1 MATIGWWKFSSSL
14 RGFEMED
21 SIEAQY
27 LASILMR
34 ELCSFG
40 PRFSGLRGL
49 CAVGVVALGLFGNIW
64 LGGNSLLDYVVSQ
77 YCPDLL
83 LCPQQVVNVAL
94 VASSR

>member
-1 MATIGWWKFSSSL
+1 
-14 RGFEMED
+14 MED

-27 LASILMR
+27 LASIFMR
-34 ELCSFG
+34 EIMQFWAQI
-40 PRFSGLRGL
+40 PRLRGL
-49 CAVGVVALGLFGNIW
+49 YAVGEVALGLFGNIW